1 MFLPPPK
8 PLTKH
13 RALVEFIGC
22 TIDIGCFLK
31 N

>member
-1 MFLPPPK
+1 MFLPPQT
-8 PLTKH
+8 LTKH